1 MARRPKRP
9 IDMAKDETLEVS
21 EPMIHELR
29 AGVALR
35 EAELEKAKKYLTER
49 QLGTSEI
56 DGFLEIVRGDGPTRP
71 GLKAILGFRDESD
84 PNQMSLAETAEAE
97 AEG

>member
-1 MARRPKRP
+1 MARKPKRP
-9 IDMAKDETLEVS
+9 IDQPKNETLEVS

-29 AGVALR
+29 AGIALR
-35 EAELEKAKKYLTER
+35 EEELVKAKKYLTDR
-49 QLGTSEI
+49 DLGAGEI